1 MTRAPW
7 AVREL
12 LLAALLGL
20 MAQATEAQA
29 FVQPAAGVTAQ
40 LVRWQSEVPGET
52 VLVSGPA
59 FGVEGGLM
67 IGRLVHLDVDYLQ
80 GTLHGTNG
88 SAATRDLVEGR
99 ASLGLAPQSW
109 FAVNVGPLVRTLVA
123 PGGTERWVRWEIG
136 ARVAAP
142 IAGPELSGYVEGS
155 WVFAAAVDIPDPFVR
170 GQGGAAGLALRL
182 PRSLGWARLAYS
194 VDRVALQGRRE
205 TLESVLLVIGVGHR

>member
-1 MTRAPW
+1 MTRPRW

-12 LLAALLGL
+12 LLASVLGL
-20 MAQATEAQA
+20 VARATEAQA

-40 LVRWQSEVPGET
+40 FVRWQSEVPGET

-59 FGVEGGLM
+59 FGVEGGLTV
-67 IGRLVHLDVDYLQ
+67 GRLARFDVDYLQ
-80 GTLHGTNG
+80 GTLRGTSG
-88 SAATRDLVEGR
+88 SAAMRDLVQGR
-99 ASLGLAPQSW
+99 ASLGVAPQNW
-109 FAVNVGPLVRTLVA
+109 LALNVGPLVRTLVA
-123 PGGTERWVRWEIG
+123 PGGTERWVRWEVR

-142 IAGPELSGYVEGS
+142 ISGPELSGYVEGA
-155 WVFAAAVDIPDPFVR
+155 WVFAAAVDIPDPFDR

-194 VDRVALQGRRE
+194 VDRVALRGRRE